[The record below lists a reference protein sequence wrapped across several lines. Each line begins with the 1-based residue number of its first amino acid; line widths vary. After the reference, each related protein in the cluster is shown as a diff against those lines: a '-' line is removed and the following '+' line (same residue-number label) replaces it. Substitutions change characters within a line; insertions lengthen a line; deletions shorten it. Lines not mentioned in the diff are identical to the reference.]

1 MKIPEK
7 FKKDIDYL
15 TIDLVIRDEQK
26 LTELLTK

>member
-15 TIDLVIRDEQK
+15 TIDLVIRDEK
-26 LTELLTK
+26 ILIELLTK

>member
-15 TIDLVIRDEQK
+15 TIDLVIRDEKK
-26 LTELLTK
+26 LTELMTK